1 MGRTW
6 QVRRANAAVDRE
18 AMSLPE
24 LCVKRPVFATMLVTA
39 LVVLGIVSF
48 RDLGVDL
55 FPKADPATV
64 SITVLLPGASPGEV
78 NSSIVEPLESAL
90 SSVSG
95 MDELLATVREGSAQI
110 TCRFVLERE
119 IDDAAQDV
127 REKVARAMRH
137 LPPQVQPPIIEK
149 VDPDSAPVFTVVASG
164 SDMSLR
170 TLTEVADKQ
179 IKRALETVD
188 GVGEVSLA
196 GGRAREIH
204 VTLDIEKLGAYGIS
218 VDQVRDAIDSENV
231 EVPGGKLEQGKSEL
245 TLRTLGRINATDQFD
260 RIVVATVAGTP
271 ITVAD
276 VGRVADTEETARTGA
291 WLDGR
296 QAVVLDVRRQSGQN
310 TITVIEAVKKKL
322 QQIRPTLPKGVQLA
336 VTRDDSQ
343 FIYASIASLEEH
355 LIWGALLASIVVL
368 FFIRNVRA
376 VLIASLAIPA
386 SIVSTF
392 TLMRAMDFTLNNMT
406 LLAMTLAVGI
416 VIDDAIVVLENI
428 FRYVEEKGYTPF
440 EAAMAGTK
448 EVSLAVTATTLSLV
462 VIFLPVAFMT
472 GYARRFINPFGW
484 TMAFAIL
491 VSLLV
496 SFTLTPMLSSRFL
509 KLGDGRPRHKTKDNR
524 LFAWLDSHYDRWL
537 TWSLARPRVIVG
549 IALLVFATTFP
560 LNAMVGRSFIPNEDQ
575 SEFTVTVDGPEGMS
589 LEGMSEIVLDLSARV
604 GKLDGVAHVE
614 PTILERPNHSHIQV
628 QLVPIADRPRSQTEI
643 VSEVRQILA
652 QRPSL
657 KPTVIEKSALGGGE
671 TGGYPINVNL
681 LGPDLP
687 TLADYT
693 MRLYQE
699 AQSLESL
706 SDKKVTVNISNP
718 EIRVDV
724 DRQRAADLGVRI
736 STVARALRLMVSGDD
751 EISWYREGSEQYPVK
766 LRVLENQRRDMETVG
781 KLTVPSARGPVR
793 VDNIAR
799 LERGLGPTIIQRFN
813 RQFQIMFMSDMKPG
827 HALDEAS
834 NDVRAAVKR
843 LNLPPGYGARYGGQ
857 TKILDETT
865 KNLILAIGLA
875 SIFMYMVLAAQFES
889 FLQPIVIM
897 LALPLSVPFAL
908 LTLWVTHRTLNL
920 WSALGVLLLLGIV
933 KKNSILQ
940 VDYTNVLRARGVP
953 RDQAVREACRT
964 RLRPI
969 LMTTSAILAGLIPTA
984 LGLGIGGG
992 QRSAIAVTI
1001 IGGQSLCLFL
1011 TLLLVPVAYVLFD
1024 EMEQQFV
1031 GKGASEWLGR
1041 ISAATIGRFRTEP

>member
-1 MGRTW
+1 
-6 QVRRANAAVDRE
+6 
-18 AMSLPE
+18 MSLPE

-39 LVVLGIVSF
+39 LVVLGVFSF

-95 MDELLATVREGSAQI
+95 MDELTATVREGNAQI
-110 TCRFVLERE
+110 TCKFVLERD
-119 IDDAAQDV
+119 IDGAAQDV
-127 REKVARAMRH
+127 REKVARAMRQ

-149 VDPDSAPVFTVVASG
+149 VDPDAAPVFTVVASG
-164 SDMSLR
+164 SEMSLR
-170 TLTEVADKQ
+170 TLTEIADKQ

-204 VTLDIEKLGAYGIS
+204 VTLDIEKLSAYGIS

-245 TLRTLGRINATDQFD
+245 TLRTLGRIAATEQFNH
-260 RIVVATVAGTP
+260 IVVATVGGTP

-276 VGRVADTEETARTGA
+276 LGRVEDSEETPRTGA

-310 TITVIEAVKKKL
+310 TVTVIEAVKKKL
-322 QQIRPTLPKGVQLA
+322 QQIQPTLPKGLRLA
-336 VTRDDSQ
+336 VTRDDSE

-355 LIWGALLASIVVL
+355 LVWGALLASIVVL

-376 VLIASLAIPA
+376 VMIASLAIPA
-386 SIVSTF
+386 SIIATF

-406 LLAMTLAVGI
+406 LLGLTLAVGI

-440 EAAMAGTK
+440 EAAIAGTK

-484 TMAFAIL
+484 TMAFAIM

-509 KLGDGRPRHKTKDNR
+509 KLGNGGAGHKTKDNR
-524 LFAWLDSHYDRWL
+524 LFAWLDAHYERWL
-537 TWSLARPRVIVG
+537 TWALAHPRAIIGV
-549 IALLVFATTFP
+549 ALVVFAMTFP
-560 LNAMVGRSFIPNEDQ
+560 LNALVGRSFIPNEDQ

-589 LEGMSEIVLDLSARV
+589 LEGMTDIVQDVSQKIAVLE
-604 GKLDGVAHVE
+604 GVAHVE
-614 PTILERPNHSHIQV
+614 PTIFERPNHSHIQV
-628 QLVPIADRPRSQTEI
+628 QLVPIRDRQRSQTEI
-643 VSEVRQILA
+643 VTQVRQMLA
-652 QRPSL
+652 ARPSL
-657 KPTVIEKSALGGGE
+657 KPIVIEKGALGGGE
-671 TGGYPINVNL
+671 TGAYPINVNL

-693 MRLYQE
+693 MRLFDE
-699 AQSLESL
+699 AQKLPSL

-736 STVARALRLMVSGDD
+736 STVAGALRLMVSGDD

-766 LRVLENQRRDMETVG
+766 MRVLESQRRDMETVG
-781 KLTVPSARGPVR
+781 KLIVPSARGPVR

-799 LERGLGPTIIQRFN
+799 LERGMGPTIIQRFN
-813 RQFQIMFMSDMKPG
+813 RQFQIMFMADMKPG
-827 HALDEAS
+827 FALDQAS
-834 NDVRAAVKR
+834 NEVRAAVR
-843 LNLPPGYGARYGGQ
+843 NLNLPPGYGARYGGQ

-865 KNLILAIGLA
+865 TNLILAIGLA

-908 LTLWVTHRTLNL
+908 FTLWVSHRTLNL

-953 RDQAVREACRT
+953 RDQAVVEACRT

-969 LMTTSAILAGLIPTA
+969 LMTTAAILAGLVPTA

-1024 EMEQQFV
+1024 ELEQKIV
-1031 GKGASEWLGR
+1031 GRRASEWLGR
-1041 ISAATIGRFRTEP
+1041 LSAATVGRFRTAP